1 VLCRRAEEA
10 FSMLTLLS
18 RPQKKEDTL
27 RVSIPEVAFCDEKNQ
42 LLDEFLE
49 AIHEITTVQSLQTQA
64 LIDGDPDFTRFD
76 VLLHFAQER
85 KEQAKYAWIAHVESH
100 HCERG

>member
-1 VLCRRAEEA
+1 
-10 FSMLTLLS
+10 MLACLS
-18 RPQKKEDTL
+18 GTSQEQAM
-27 RVSIPEVAFCDEKNQ
+27 RVSIPDVAFCDEKNR
-42 LLDEFLE
+42 LLHEFLD
-49 AIHEITTVQSLQTQA
+49 AIREITTVQSLQTQA